1 MASGEQKEKSRSLAA
16 LGMTQS
22 VMASDEQGEKSRSLA
37 ALGMTQSVMASGP
50 SQEALRENEKKIA
63 NYEAEPIVLA
73 EDSESAD
80 VTADLVAVVRSSRKS
95 LNFYLV
101 FGSPAVSS
109 CCSPAFCQLE
119 SGLYS
124 FMALART
131 PVFLPRSF

>member
-1 MASGEQKEKSRSLAA
+1 MASDKQKEKSRSLAA
-16 LGMTQS
+16 LPSRLGVNGMN
-22 VMASDEQGEKSRSLA
+22 DR
-37 ALGMTQSVMASGP
+37 
-50 SQEALRENEKKIA
+50 REVKIA

-73 EDSESAD
+73 EGSESAD
-80 VTADLVAVVRSSRKS
+80 VTADLVAVARSSRKN

-109 CCSPAFCQLE
+109 CCSSAFCQLE

>member
-37 ALGMTQSVMASGP
+37 ALPSRLGVNGMNDR
-50 SQEALRENEKKIA
+50 REVKIA

-73 EDSESAD
+73 EDSKSAD
-80 VTADLVAVVRSSRKS
+80 VTADLAVARLSRKN

>member
-1 MASGEQKEKSRSLAA
+1 MASG
-16 LGMTQS
+16 
-22 VMASDEQGEKSRSLA
+22 EQGEKSRSLA
-37 ALGMTQSVMASGP
+37 ALGMTQSVMASGEQKEKSGSLAALP
-50 SQEALRENEKKIA
+50 SRLGVNGMNDRREVKIA

-73 EDSESAD
+73 EDSKSAD
-80 VTADLVAVVRSSRKS
+80 VTADLAVVRSSRKS

-131 PVFLPRSF
+131 PVFL